1 MKTTLATDLSEMKT
15 ATSLPAFA
23 DIATRRDAPLTL
35 RATNGAASVL
45 RQRAS
50 MIDERVAAIDA
61 RLSEINKRLAALEKQ
76 PSAFNE

>member
-1 MKTTLATDLSEMKT
+1 MKTILATDMSEQES
-15 ATSLPAFA
+15 AAGFPAFA

-35 RATNGAASVL
+35 RPTTGAASVL

-50 MIDERVAAIDA
+50 LIDERVAAIDA
-61 RLSEINKRLAALEKQ
+61 RLSEINQRLAALEKQ